1 MIDLKVEGFNLSKCS
16 TFQTAATSMIAAI
29 VLSSCATVNGAESSN
44 KITNAKSAGI
54 QTISTEAGHIYTY
67 IPMPD
72 AERSAVAITWH
83 SDIATV
89 PAEKEALPR
98 LAIDLML
105 NGGAG
110 GLPAEEII
118 ADFEDLDSGSDLWV
132 QPQEISGF
140 IVSPKEHVD
149 RASEIANIVVTQ
161 PNFDQKWFAREK
173 KLLADSAAE
182 RDELAAGLAW
192 NLFREVTLGD
202 HPYKRFWSLQ
212 PREGIDRIELDDV
225 KAWHSE
231 SFSSNALT
239 ITVAGNAEIDSIN
252 AAIDTVLN
260 GMPETAQK
268 PMLDFAGAEIS
279 GKTILLHKPD
289 VEKTVVLIIGHLPG
303 HSEAIDIPLQ
313 LGVGVLGWGKQSRL
327 FKAVRSELRASYGFG
342 AGTWDM
348 TRQHRVLHLS
358 GEIETGKAQTVLDT
372 VRGSYEKF
380 RTDGVGLVEFP
391 IAKKFYVQRIRE
403 ELQEPPSV
411 AYLMMDA
418 KLNGFSEDYVPNLV
432 DQISDQKRSDV
443 NLFIEEAFP
452 EFDSMLKII
461 VTPDA
466 EAISGACVITEIDQ
480 WESCD

>member
-1 MIDLKVEGFNLSKCS
+1 MLVLKADGFSSSRCL
-16 TFQTAATSMIAAI
+16 TLYRAALTTIAAVVI
-29 VLSSCATVNGAESSN
+29 SSCATVNELESANKLSAAEPL
-44 KITNAKSAGI
+44 GI
-54 QTISTEAGHIYTY
+54 QTISTDAGHTYTY

-72 AERSAVAITWH
+72 ADRSAVAITWH

-89 PAEKEALPR
+89 PKGKEALPR

-110 GLPAEEII
+110 GLPAEDII

-132 QPQEISGF
+132 QPQEVSGF
-140 IVSPKEHVD
+140 IVSPKVHVD
-149 RASEIANIVVTQ
+149 RASEIANLVVTQ
-161 PNFDQKWFAREK
+161 PNFDQKWFEREK
-173 KLLADSAAE
+173 KLLVDNAAE

-192 NLFREVTLGD
+192 NLFRDVTLGD

-212 PREGIDRIELDDV
+212 PLDEIEGIELDDV

-239 ITVAGNAEIDSIN
+239 ITAAGNAEVESIN

-260 GMPETAQK
+260 GMPEIDEK
-268 PMLDFAGAEIS
+268 PMLDFAGADIK
-279 GKTILLHKPD
+279 GRTLLLHKPD

-303 HSEAIDIPLQ
+303 HSETLDVPLQ

-348 TRQHRVLHLS
+348 TRRHRVLFLS
-358 GEIETGKAQTVLDT
+358 GEIETGKAQKVLDT
-372 VRGSYEKF
+372 VQSSYEKF
-380 RTDGVGLVEFP
+380 RTDGVGLIEFP
-391 IAKKFYVQRIRE
+391 IAKKFYLQRIRE
-403 ELQEPPSV
+403 ELEQPPSV
-411 AYLMMDA
+411 AYLLMDA
-418 KLNGFSEDYVPNLV
+418 KMNGFSEEYVPNLI
-432 DQISDQKRSDV
+432 DQIDGQKRSDV
-443 NLFIEEAFP
+443 NRSIEEAFP
-452 EFDSMLKII
+452 AYDSMLKII

-480 WESCD
+480 WQSCE